1 MQPLNSHQ
9 AKESNLLQRRDE
21 FHQRIFDEH
30 VTNYTG
36 EIHDI
41 MDIIVEVME
50 NGYRDTLFKD
60 PQIKQ
65 KELKNLF
72 MSLTCLVMAGMSTSI
87 FSNMY
92 MYNVYMMDKCKIKQ
106 I

>member
-1 MQPLNSHQ
+1 MQ
-9 AKESNLLQRRDE
+9 KRDE

-30 VTNYTG
+30 MPNYTG

-41 MDIIVEVME
+41 MDMIVEVME
-50 NGYRDTLFKD
+50 NGYNGTLFKD
-60 PQIKQ
+60 PHIKQ

-72 MSLTCLVMAGMSTSI
+72 MSLTCLVMAGTCTSI
-87 FSNMY
+87 SSNMC
-92 MYNVYMMDKCKIKQ
+92 MMDKCQIKQ